1 MYLPRRDPDVVRCIA
16 ALRCMCAVC
25 SRLTRLC
32 FLHRCSLRMHSLLL
46 TGSERFVC
54 LCPENMVVPS
64 PPSIVDA
71 GGCAAARRP
80 LAARARYVVRPALA
94 DCPLSPLAA
103 P

>member
-1 MYLPRRDPDVVRCIA
+1 MYRCAALHVRCVQPSNTFVFPSP
-16 ALRCMCAVC
+16 LL
-25 SRLTRLC
+25 S
-32 FLHRCSLRMHSLLL
+32 RMHSLLL

-94 DCPLSPLAA
+94 DCPLSLLAA

>member
-1 MYLPRRDPDVVRCIA
+1 MAGLIWFKRI
-16 ALRCMCAVC
+16 
-25 SRLTRLC
+25 
-32 FLHRCSLRMHSLLL
+32 RCSCWQRSTQRWLHSLLL

-71 GGCAAARRP
+71 GGCAAPRRP

-94 DCPLSPLAA
+94 DCPLPPLAA